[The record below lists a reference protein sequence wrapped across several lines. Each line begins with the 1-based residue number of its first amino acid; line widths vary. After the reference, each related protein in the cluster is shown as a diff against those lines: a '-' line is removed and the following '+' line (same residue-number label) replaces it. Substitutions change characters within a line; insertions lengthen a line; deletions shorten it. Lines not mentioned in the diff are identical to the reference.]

1 MKYFTF
7 IFFVFT
13 CYFSNSQRIVINP
26 VCFNSTGND
35 FGVRKVG
42 EKLYFVS
49 DFPDSTLGWKRDIKS
64 GDWFTN
70 IYESNG
76 CERKEAKL
84 LKNGIDEMVTINS
97 EWYDGPLTQSK
108 KDSVLFFS
116 NTSEGFQHGK
126 MGIYYSKQLGDNSY
140 TDPFLFPYNSVD
152 YSCIHPYYDE
162 ANSQLY
168 FSSDMGKDSI
178 DFDLYRVNFDG
189 THFGALDT
197 LKAVNSVANELFPYF
212 YNGQLYLSS
221 DRESGQGGLDIY
233 SAELG
238 SELKPLPAPFNS
250 PYDDLAISFIEKNRG
265 YFSSDRNGIEYN
277 DDIFEFY
284 VVNINKKVIVNEGI
298 TSLVRDLKGML
309 KEVDSNSTD
318 GFILR
323 SVIDKLKLQELLI
336 QKLQQD
342 IYANQERV
350 MNTLDTS
357 SFLTFDQSVNLYQQ
371 FIEESVLV
379 DKHLYNDLP
388 ENTQDIL
395 SNRQIIESNIDAIV
409 STETDMINNKL
420 IPFILD
426 KQSEPIGTINELV
439 SHYEMSDEMMSL
451 IMANRY
457 PLEFY
462 FDFDHF
468 ELDEKEMLTLR
479 KFITTAKGYNGK
491 VKIEGYTDNTG
502 SEKYNFKLSRKRAQ
516 FVADLLILEGFPSEN
531 IVIVAKGESDPI
543 ASNKTNE
550 GRRKNRRGVLR
561 ID

>member
-1 MKYFTF
+1 
-7 IFFVFT
+7 
-13 CYFSNSQRIVINP
+13 
-26 VCFNSTGND
+26 
-35 FGVRKVG
+35 
-42 EKLYFVS
+42 
-49 DFPDSTLGWKRDIKS
+49 
-64 GDWFTN
+64 
-70 IYESNG
+70 
-76 CERKEAKL
+76 
-84 LKNGIDEMVTINS
+84 
-97 EWYDGPLTQSK
+97 
-108 KDSVLFFS
+108 
-116 NTSEGFQHGK
+116 
-126 MGIYYSKQLGDNSY
+126 
-140 TDPFLFPYNSVD
+140 
-152 YSCIHPYYDE
+152 
-162 ANSQLY
+162 
-168 FSSDMGKDSI
+168 
-178 DFDLYRVNFDG
+178 
-189 THFGALDT
+189 
-197 LKAVNSVANELFPYF
+197 
-212 YNGQLYLSS
+212 
-221 DRESGQGGLDIY
+221 
-233 SAELG
+233 
-238 SELKPLPAPFNS
+238 
-250 PYDDLAISFIEKNRG
+250 
-265 YFSSDRNGIEYN
+265 
-277 DDIFEFY
+277 
-284 VVNINKKVIVNEGI
+284 
-298 TSLVRDLKGML
+298 
-309 KEVDSNSTD
+309 
-318 GFILR
+318 
-323 SVIDKLKLQELLI
+323 
-336 QKLQQD
+336 
-342 IYANQERV
+342 